1 MKYGPNTQPL
11 DFSPKTEN
19 YLLVLVL
26 KKIIFCLFFGQNIGL
41 KLSGCH
47 VFWMIAIDVVSALSD
62 LI

>member
-26 KKIIFCLFFGQNIGL
+26 KKIIFGLFFGQSIGL

-47 VFWMIAIDVVSALSD
+47 QMNEIP
-62 LI
+62 